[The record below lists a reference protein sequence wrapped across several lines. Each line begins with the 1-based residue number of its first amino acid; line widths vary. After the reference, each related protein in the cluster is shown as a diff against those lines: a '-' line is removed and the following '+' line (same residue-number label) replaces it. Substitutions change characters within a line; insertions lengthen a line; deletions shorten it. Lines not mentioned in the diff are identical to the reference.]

1 LYMRFRQQKAKCIY
15 YQELSVKLQ
24 EETHKLRN
32 DLNKLQHTVL
42 LLNLAKNR

>member
-1 LYMRFRQQKAKCIY
+1 MRFRQQKAKCIH

-42 LLNLAKNR
+42 LLNLRQK